1 VWKER
6 QTIPGGLSGSSSVSK
21 SLEMALEE
29 LNLVALVGM
38 PWMGDKGQSISV
50 LSAGGGQPIVS
61 ISIILI

>member
-1 VWKER
+1 
-6 QTIPGGLSGSSSVSK
+6 
-21 SLEMALEE
+21 MALEE

>member
-1 VWKER
+1 MER
-6 QTIPGGLSGSSSVSK
+6 ETNHTRKAYQAVQGVSK